1 MKISE
6 YFSQPRS
13 VYCTEADGDKQLR
26 RAGTA
31 TQMSGAQGVK
41 RATDSDFS
49 SASSSSSSHVS
60 RSVHDCG
67 AGSGS
72 GSGGGTGGG
81 GGGAGLCGITAVGKV
96 FHFLE
101 GPAHVL
107 SASTVCRRW
116 HELACADSVWR
127 VKVEREGISDKAKA
141 FEVEAPPPAQE
152 GALLEDEGT
161 ASMAFYARVF
171 VLKVV

>member
-1 MKISE
+1 
-6 YFSQPRS
+6 
-13 VYCTEADGDKQLR
+13 
-26 RAGTA
+26 
-31 TQMSGAQGVK
+31 MSGAQGVK
-41 RATDSDFS
+41 RATDSDS
-49 SASSSSSSHVS
+49 ASASSSSSSPMS

-67 AGSGS
+67 AGRGSGNGSGS
-72 GSGGGTGGG
+72 GSGSGSVGGTGGGG
-81 GGGAGLCGITAVGKV
+81 GGGAGLCGITTVEKV

-101 GPAHVL
+101 GPAQVL
-107 SASTVCRRW
+107 RASTVCRRW